1 MESFAH
7 RIVDMVE
14 KKTNDKNENLKLMS
28 NLKADEILTT
38 NSNNEG
44 LTLLNE
50 IPYREQVTR

>member
-1 MESFAH
+1 MMESFAH

-44 LTLLNE
+44 
-50 IPYREQVTR
+50 